1 MVGIYNM
8 TILEKRERVEN
19 LWKWVIALKSGKY
32 KHIKDSIRTCEGY
45 DCCGVA
51 CEIFK
56 EEGDEWAI
64 EDGELDYIFVPKGL
78 TVGHCFGLP
87 QKILDKL
94 GLSPKDE
101 QFIMEINDKS
111 DDFDEVAK
119 SIIHYYVKPIE
130 MSIGV
135 FNMQREMI

>member
-32 KHIKDSIRTCEGY
+32 KHIKDALRTDEGF
-45 DCCGVA
+45 DCFGVA

-56 EEGDEWAI
+56 EEGDTWADYGETEWAF
-64 EDGELDYIFVPKGL
+64 EPGSGPSAFY
-78 TVGHCFGLP
+78 GLP
-87 QKILDKL
+87 VHIMKKI
-94 GLSPKDE
+94 GFTHKDE